1 MRSNS
6 SDSSERENSQQA
18 RKKRRNKTQLSM
30 AEAMVQEA
38 QILDQRERDAAKL
51 NNERQR
57 EITRLNDQRER
68 DLAKDA
74 QEIQQLR
81 FQAEMR
87 QRDQHHELEM
97 LRQQAILN
105 QGQVVVDQGIERLL
119 RLRASIQRQI
129 NHTSPPH
136 LIIEYCQEK
145 AKF

>member
-1 MRSNS
+1 
-6 SDSSERENSQQA
+6 
-18 RKKRRNKTQLSM
+18 
-30 AEAMVQEA
+30 
-38 QILDQRERDAAKL
+38 
-51 NNERQR
+51 
-57 EITRLNDQRER
+57 
-68 DLAKDA
+68 
-74 QEIQQLR
+74 
-81 FQAEMR
+81 MR